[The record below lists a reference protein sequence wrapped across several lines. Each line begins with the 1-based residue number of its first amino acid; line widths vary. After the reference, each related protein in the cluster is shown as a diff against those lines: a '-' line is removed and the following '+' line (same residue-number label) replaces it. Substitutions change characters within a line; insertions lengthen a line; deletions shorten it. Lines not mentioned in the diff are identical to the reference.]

1 MSRLGGLGI
10 QAFTNLSGNASRLM
24 SQAFDRT
31 LNSQQF
37 LISQLEQERQRKL
50 QQGYAEEQQQ
60 KAEDEALKQQLIAT
74 GIGVAGGALTGGVLA
89 AAAPA
94 AGGLGAA
101 AGAAGAGGAGATAG
115 TAAGAGAAALGAPA
129 LASGVSGATLGTAV
143 GAGAGT
149 GLSVGGGAAL
159 GGLIGGL
166 STLPGGQVPAQ
177 LIGQS
182 TPIFNPQIGINNQR
196 LALDSVRLAND
207 TLATN
212 SLIQS
217 RRDNSKYQRD
227 KLNQDANEFNATNQ
241 RLLDAHDDNL
251 AFKYNNL
258 GSQNDRFF
266 LGEIGKNN
274 RQQQGFENS
283 VSLEGVRQ
291 GNRIGLEDV
300 RQGNRISLSELNGG
314 RLGTFGQVAELGGYT
329 PGTPEYQDLFRDR
342 ANRLAGRGGDGL
354 TDRDVFGF
362 AKTLATDPTAS
373 SLFDNP
379 VSDSQRVA
387 GSIIREQIPQLRGQE
402 PQANQQFDPMAAA
415 AGLIEGELPE
425 NRAETI
431 EYMTRTNRITSDQA
445 AELRRRYGLDGQ

>member
-1 MSRLGGLGI
+1 
-10 QAFTNLSGNASRLM
+10 M

-37 LISQLEQERQRKL
+37 LISQLENERQRKL
-50 QQGYAEEQQQ
+50 QQSYQEEQQE
-60 KAEDEALKQQLIAT
+60 KAKDEALKNQLIAT
-74 GIGVAGGALTGGVLA
+74 GVGVAGGALTGGLLA

-129 LASGVSGATLGTAV
+129 LASGVSGATLGSAV

-182 TPIFNPQIGINNQR
+182 TPLFNPQIGINNQR
-196 LALDSVRLAND
+196 LALDSARLAND

-217 RRDNSKYQRD
+217 RRDNSNYQRD
-227 KLNQDANEFNATNQ
+227 KLEQDATQFATTNQ
-241 RLLDAHDDNL
+241 RLLDTQKQNL
-251 AFKYNNL
+251 AFKYQDL
-258 GSQNDRFF
+258 GATNDRFL
-266 LGEIGKNN
+266 LGETGKYS

-283 VSLEGVRQ
+283 LSLEGVRQ
-291 GNRIGLEDV
+291 ENRLGLEDA
-300 RQGNRISLSELNGG
+300 RQGNRFDLADINNRADTTRALLLQDRIDERAQTSQSNSLNRPAIRGQQAGQALMGTLSNNAYRNGD
-314 RLGTFGQVAELGGYT
+314 GTFNQAGI
-329 PGTPEYQDLFRDR
+329 DL
-342 ANRLAGRGGDGL
+342 AM
-354 TDRDVFGF
+354 
-362 AKTLATDPTAS
+362 S
-373 SLFDNP
+373 SLLDGDFGPELPSVLNALGQRGFP
-379 VSDSQRVA
+379 VSA
-387 GSIIREQIPQLRGQE
+387 FLEQKKRR
-402 PQANQQFDPMAAA
+402 DPSFNFNFG
-415 AGLIEGELPE
+415 GLPD
-425 NRAETI
+425 N
-431 EYMTRTNRITSDQA
+431 
-445 AELRRRYGLDGQ
+445 